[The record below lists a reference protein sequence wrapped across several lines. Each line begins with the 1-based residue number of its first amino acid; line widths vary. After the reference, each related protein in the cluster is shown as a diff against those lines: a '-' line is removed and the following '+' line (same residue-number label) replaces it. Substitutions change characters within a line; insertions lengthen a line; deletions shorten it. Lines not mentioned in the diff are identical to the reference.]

1 MKRILIATTLS
12 LLALITF
19 ATTTSAADEADH
31 RVAIHVDEN
40 DKKLMN
46 LALNNITNIN
56 KYYESVGETVEIE
69 LVAYGPGLHMF
80 RADTSPVID
89 RITTMSLLHENLTF
103 SACANTH
110 SVMSKKANKEIE
122 LLEEATM
129 VPSGVVQLIALQ
141 EQGFAYI
148 RP

>member
-1 MKRILIATTLS
+1 MKRILIATAIS
-12 LLALITF
+12 LLALFTF
-19 ATTTSAADEADH
+19 TTVTSAADEADH

-56 KYYESVGETVEIE
+56 KYYESIGETVEIE

-89 RITTMSLLHENLTF
+89 RITNMSLLHENLTF

-110 SVMSKKANKEIE
+110 AVMSNKADKEIE
-122 LLEEATM
+122 LLEEAAM

-141 EQGFAYI
+141 EEGYAYI

>member
-1 MKRILIATTLS
+1 MKRILIATAIS
-12 LLALITF
+12 LLALFTF
-19 ATTTSAADEADH
+19 TTVTSAADEADH

-56 KYYESVGETVEIE
+56 KYYESIGETVEIE

-89 RITTMSLLHENLTF
+89 RITNMSLLHENLTF

-110 SVMSKKANKEIE
+110 AVMSKKADKEIE
-122 LLEEATM
+122 LLEEAAM

-141 EQGFAYI
+141 EEGYAYI

>member
-1 MKRILIATTLS
+1 MKRLFIATALS
-12 LLALITF
+12 LLAVF
-19 ATTTSAADEADH
+19 SFTTLVSAADEKDH
-31 RVAIHVDEN
+31 RVVIHVDEN
-40 DKKLMN
+40 DKALMN

-80 RADTSPVID
+80 RADTSPVVD
-89 RITTMSLLHENLTF
+89 RVTNMSLLHENLTF

-110 SVMSKKANKEIE
+110 AVMSKKADKEIE
-122 LLEEATM
+122 LLEEAAM

-141 EQGFAYI
+141 EEGYAYI